1 MPASDLLTMS
11 TWVAWSSTDRL
22 RCSTPT
28 PPWRAIAIAIRAS
41 GTVSIALES
50 NGVRRVIDL
59 DSRVEVST
67 SLGMTSDAA
76 GSSRTSSNVSP
87 TVPNFAGR
95 SASLLPTRLHPQS
108 SGEKVSLRNDK
119 DYGGNVRDDPP
130 LDPPAAGPGD
140 PASGSEDAG
149 AAREPLT
156 PQEREDIVADLEDLE
171 VFQALLEPR
180 GV

>member
-1 MPASDLLTMS
+1 MKAFAVAIVSSAEQVIGLVTIPASERLTMS

-28 PPWRAIAIAIRAS
+28 PPWRAMAIAIRAS
-41 GTVSIALES
+41 VTVSIALES

-59 DSRVEVST
+59 DSRVDVST
-67 SLGMTSDAA
+67 SLGITSDAA

-108 SGEKVSLRNDK
+108 SGEKVSLRKDK
-119 DYGGNVRDDPP
+119 DYGGHVRDDPP
-130 LDPPAAGPGD
+130 RAPAA
-140 PASGSEDAG
+140 DA
-149 AAREPLT
+149 P
-156 PQEREDIVADLEDLE
+156 
-171 VFQALLEPR
+171 
-180 GV
+180 